1 MAKFISKK
9 EEKYNADD
17 IANQLISQINNN
29 EVDSSKIKTEEIN
42 IRSDKNDYNENNNV
56 SLWDKVKNIA
66 NGFGKNI
73 QNAGLGIDNG
83 ISYFRQQLERNT
95 RNNTFN
101 SAVNMNDD
109 FLQEQLNKKTND
121 ESAKSILEENN
132 KYIDKIK
139 NEQNDYQNKLQEK
152 INNNNQK
159 ISKNIEDINNPILKK
174 TAQLAP
180 SIGQMIPSFIPGLV
194 QYMHLVQQV
203 VNITKMLNKEE

>member
-83 ISYFRQQLERNT
+83 ISYFRQQL
-95 RNNTFN
+95 
-101 SAVNMNDD
+101 
-109 FLQEQLNKKTND
+109 
-121 ESAKSILEENN
+121 
-132 KYIDKIK
+132 
-139 NEQNDYQNKLQEK
+139 
-152 INNNNQK
+152 
-159 ISKNIEDINNPILKK
+159 
-174 TAQLAP
+174 
-180 SIGQMIPSFIPGLV
+180 
-194 QYMHLVQQV
+194 
-203 VNITKMLNKEE
+203 

>member
-139 NEQNDYQNKLQEK
+139 NSRE
-152 INNNNQK
+152 
-159 ISKNIEDINNPILKK
+159 
-174 TAQLAP
+174 
-180 SIGQMIPSFIPGLV
+180 
-194 QYMHLVQQV
+194 
-203 VNITKMLNKEE
+203 